1 MSIQTE
7 FSIPEGSSQAVA
19 FTLKDAVRLL
29 FKHAAMLLAVGVVGT
44 LIVVTTNL
52 MIPPNFSVNTKM
64 LINTELNSVPDFF
77 SGVSAARAPGQG
89 LPANRIIETEIEL
102 LQSRPIFEAVVRD
115 LGLTYDQVHHPG
127 YVYLLN
133 PVADV
138 WDAAMGVLGFPAD
151 PEKRGFKDT
160 VSALQKSIS
169 IHQRT
174 SESADTN
181 SNIIEIQLKMTDG
194 AVAKD
199 VLDAIVDEYMGFE
212 LEVEK
217 ESAYQAQGLLRSQV
231 EGALEAVE
239 KARNELR
246 DYLIATG
253 ADSTVSE
260 ESSPTRESVADRLR
274 AHLTEME
281 VELVE
286 LQHVYRPDSDNIKD
300 LVRSIELVKKRI
312 GEEVGKKALQESD
325 IARARQKVVMADS
338 VYERLSTKLTET
350 GLYISMLENQIPDR
364 IVIAGAIPPRESSW
378 KKDLVLMCAGILGV
392 WFLSFALV
400 GVREY
405 LDHTFYT
412 HQSVHYHLD
421 LPVLADVPERS
432 PRQLSGQ
439 EGMR

>member
-7 FSIPEGSSQAVA
+7 FSVPEGSPQAVA

-29 FKHAAMLLAVGVVGT
+29 FKHALMLITVGIVGT
-44 LIVVTTNL
+44 LVLVTTNL
-52 MIPPNFSVNTKM
+52 VIPPNYSVKTKM
-64 LINTELNSVPDFF
+64 LIETELNSVPDFF
-77 SGVSAARAPGQG
+77 SGVSAARTPSAS

-102 LQSRPIFEAVVRD
+102 LQSRPIFEAVVRTV
-115 LGLTYDQVHHPG
+115 GLTYDQVHHPG

-138 WDAAMGVLGFPAD
+138 WDAVMEFFGFPVD

-194 AVAKD
+194 AVAKEA
-199 VLDAIVDEYMGFE
+199 LDAIIDEYMGFE
-212 LEVEK
+212 LVVEK
-217 ESAYQAQGLLRSQV
+217 ESAFQAQEILGKQV
-231 EGALEAVE
+231 EDALDNVE
-239 KARNELR
+239 KARIELR
-246 DYLIATG
+246 DYLIAAG
-253 ADSTVSE
+253 AESTVSDQ
-260 ESSPTRESVADRLR
+260 SSPARESVADRLR
-274 AHLTEME
+274 SHLTEME

-300 LVRSIELVKKRI
+300 LQRSIELVKQRI
-312 GEEVGKKALQESD
+312 AEEVGKKALQESD
-325 IARARQKVVMADS
+325 VDRARQKVALANS
-338 VYERLSTKLTET
+338 VYEKLSNKLTET

-364 IVIAGAIPPRESSW
+364 IVIAEAIAPRESSW
-378 KKDLVLMCAGILGV
+378 KKDLLLMSAGILGV

-412 HQSVHYHLD
+412 HQSVRYHLD

-432 PRQLSGQ
+432 FEQTSGP
-439 EGMR
+439 EVV